1 MKSYINSRND
11 AIEQANGRK
20 LGEDNSN
27 DFTNQD
33 IDKAAQR
40 DYHGDMMRRY
50 KNALTLV
57 NPWTGKPLSKFKT
70 PTGLGTDN
78 LQRATAAQRYSE
90 FVNDSRE
97 AEGLVFINGRRV
109 PGIFQGFKTTG
120 GLEVEKIDKSR
131 FDKLDKDGKPEFSLG
146 GKLAGKRTY
155 SSVKQILPYKG
166 SCSFLFLDDQYSSAL
181 QKCREFARIMTYYV
195 DQKDKAAHVVTIESF
210 LIGADRPF
218 NFSTILIP
226 SFGVDMDNQME
237 GALSASF
244 DFEQYEIFEG
254 EAKFREP
261 GTKPNRTGGDVNI
274 NNLSVDFNP
283 VLDAELQVEEV
294 SL

>member
-1 MKSYINSRND
+1 MKSYINSKND
-11 AIEQANGRK
+11 DIPVSNGRK
-20 LGEDNSN
+20 FGEDNI
-27 DFTNQD
+27 TNSD
-33 IDKAAQR
+33 IDNAAQR

-109 PGIFQGFKTTG
+109 PGIFQGFKTVG
-120 GLEVEKIDKSR
+120 GLETDK
-131 FDKLDKDGKPEFSLG
+131 FDKARVKLDKTKV
-146 GKLAGKRTY
+146 AGKDTQTF
-155 SSVKQILPYKG
+155 SIVKNILPFKG

-181 QKCREFARIMTYYV
+181 QKCREFARIMTYFV
-195 DQKDKAAHVVTIESF
+195 DSKDKAAHVVTIESF

>member
-1 MKSYINSRND
+1 MKSYINTRND
-11 AIEQANGRK
+11 DFSQVSNNGRK
-20 LGEDNSN
+20 FGDDNLTNEDINN
-27 DFTNQD
+27 
-33 IDKAAQR
+33 AAKR

-57 NPWTGKPLSKFKT
+57 NPWTGKPLSKFQT
-70 PTGLGTDN
+70 PTGLGKDN

-90 FVNDSRE
+90 LVNDSRE
-97 AEGLVFINGRRV
+97 AEGLVFINGRRI

-120 GLEVEKIDKSR
+120 GLETDKFDKSR
-131 FDKLDKDGKPEFSLG
+131 VKLDKTKV
-146 GKLAGKRTY
+146 AGKDTQTF
-155 SSVKQILPYKG
+155 SIIKNILPFQG

-181 QKCREFARIMTYYV
+181 QKCREFARIMTYYE
-195 DQKDKAAHVVTIESF
+195 DSDKKAKHVVTIESF

-218 NFSTILIP
+218 NFSTIIIP
-226 SFGVDMDNQME
+226 SFGVDMDNQTE

-244 DFEQYEIFEG
+244 DFQQYEIFEG

-283 VLDAELQVEEV
+283 VLDSELEVVEV
-294 SL
+294 AL